1 MHVLASLPV
10 LVALI
15 FLVFCQF
22 GSVWP
27 TLMIFLLCALTFLLQ
42 HLASQKKEKRKKKRE
57 QGKRRIE
64 VWEKQKG

>member
-10 LVALI
+10 LVALMI
-15 FLVFCQF
+15 FFCQF
-22 GSVWP
+22 GSIWP
-27 TLMIFLLCALTFLLQ
+27 TQMIFLLCALTFLLQ